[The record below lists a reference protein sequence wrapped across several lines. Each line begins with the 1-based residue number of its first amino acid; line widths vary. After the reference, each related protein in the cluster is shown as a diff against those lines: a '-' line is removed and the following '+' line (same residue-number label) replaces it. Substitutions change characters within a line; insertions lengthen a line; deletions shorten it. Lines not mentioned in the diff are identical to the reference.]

1 MLQFLGSFRATG
13 ATHASL
19 EAATSQNRE
28 LSYSFPALGRDVSLM
43 AGTPRRFSKA
53 EAKRR
58 VDNSCGGGGRGNT
71 GVALW
76 EGSFVLAEWLSRQL
90 RPEEAQSLSSVLEAL
105 GSLPSPFEALRKGGN
120 SNKAGGKGRRRKA
133 GVAVELGAGLGLP
146 SILAA
151 ALGFETVATDGEPSA
166 LELLATNAERN
177 APSGGD
183 SAPGSLRV
191 APLVWGTPEPSDALG
206 IASPPQL
213 ILASDVVYG
222 NDTVAWSA
230 LVHSMASLAGPDTL
244 MVLSNIQ
251 R

>member
-1 MLQFLGSFRATG
+1 M
-13 ATHASL
+13 SL
-19 EAATSQNRE
+19 
-28 LSYSFPALGRDVSLM
+28 L

-90 RPEEAQSLSSVLEAL
+90 RPEEARSLSGVLEPL
-105 GSLPSPFEALRKGGN
+105 GSFPSPFEALIPEAGGGGSKKRPPKKG
-120 SNKAGGKGRRRKA
+120 NKASA
-133 GVAVELGAGLGLP
+133 AVAVELGAGLGLP

-151 ALGFETVATDGEPSA
+151 ALGFETVATDGEPST
-166 LELLATNAERN
+166 LELLASNAERN
-177 APSGGD
+177 CPDKES
-183 SAPGSLRV
+183 PGSLRV
-191 APLVWGTPEPSDALG
+191 APLVWGTPAPTQAIGLSA
-206 IASPPQL
+206 PPRL
-213 ILASDVVYG
+213 IMASDVVYG

-251 R
+251 RCWPFRARQLF

>member
-1 MLQFLGSFRATG
+1 MDGPNPTARPQFLGCFRATG

-19 EAATSQNRE
+19 EAATSQLRE
-28 LSYSFPALGRDVSLM
+28 LSYPFPALGRTVSLL

-53 EAKRR
+53 EARKR

-90 RPEEAQSLSSVLEAL
+90 RLEEARSLSEILGVL
-105 GSLPSPFEALRKGGN
+105 GSSLPSPFEALGGVG
-120 SNKAGGKGRRRKA
+120 KAKSGA
-133 GVAVELGAGLGLP
+133 LPAAVELGAGLGLP

-151 ALGFETVATDGEPSA
+151 ALGFDTVATDGDQST

-177 APSGGD
+177 APESG
-183 SAPGSLRV
+183 PGSLRV
-191 APLVWGTPEPSDALG
+191 APLVWGTAAPSSAVGLS
-206 IASPPQL
+206 SPPRL

-222 NDTVAWSA
+222 NDTEAWDA

-244 MVLSNIQ
+244 MVLSNMQ